1 MYISL
6 SWLGF
11 IFLQDNKKKQ
21 NNDAS
26 NEAKYTWDCNTIVY
40 DHNSIIIVFKL
51 RIKNNIRLLTKRIM
65 ENIIICRIS
74 NVEHMKSIYL
84 YLILTKYTM
93 TYFFSVFDNII
104 QGISCITETRLP
116 LSSYFLDM
124 LLSMIV
130 LHDFTF
136 SSSFSRVVFFSKLSC
151 VQNREVLSLIANV
164 RLWGYM

>member
-1 MYISL
+1 MYFDAQFIYLVSTQFILYISL

-26 NEAKYTWDCNTIVY
+26 NEAKYTWDCNKIVY

-74 NVEHMKSIYL
+74 NVAPEQYPEHMKSI
-84 YLILTKYTM
+84 
-93 TYFFSVFDNII
+93 
-104 QGISCITETRLP
+104 
-116 LSSYFLDM
+116 
-124 LLSMIV
+124 
-130 LHDFTF
+130 
-136 SSSFSRVVFFSKLSC
+136 
-151 VQNREVLSLIANV
+151 
-164 RLWGYM
+164 

>member
-11 IFLQDNKKKQ
+11 IFLRDNKKKQ

-26 NEAKYTWDCNTIVY
+26 NEAKYTWDCNKIVY

-74 NVEHMKSIYL
+74 NVVSRTYEINLPVSNFDQIYND
-84 YLILTKYTM
+84 IL
-93 TYFFSVFDNII
+93 FSVFDNII
-104 QGISCITETRLP
+104 QGNLALPKQGSHSPRTSLICCLVWSCCTTLHFLP
-116 LSSYFLDM
+116 LSRVAFLETIM
-124 LLSMIV
+124 RTKPRS
-130 LHDFTF
+130 T
-136 SSSFSRVVFFSKLSC
+136 
-151 VQNREVLSLIANV
+151 
-164 RLWGYM
+164 

>member
-104 QGISCITETRLP
+104 QGNLALPKQGSHSPRTSLICCLVWSCCTTLHFLP
-116 LSSYFLDM
+116 LSRVAFLETIM
-124 LLSMIV
+124 RTKPRS
-130 LHDFTF
+130 T
-136 SSSFSRVVFFSKLSC
+136 
-151 VQNREVLSLIANV
+151 
-164 RLWGYM
+164 